1 MELDRELKFDFMIA
15 WKHDEEQNHHRMI
28 A

>member
-1 MELDRELKFDFMIA
+1 MELDKELKFDFMVA
-15 WKHDEEQNHHRMI
+15 WKHDEEQKHHGMI